1 MQHISQSQPPKSI
14 ASHQITIQSTQ
25 SGPQFV
31 SSVPLQVRTSSSKY
45 ETAPSQKFKQHI
57 MPPNLPQIQT
67 THASIV
73 QVQSAA
79 AKQSSLQQSINNQ
92 IRLHQAAASQI
103 MTGAVA
109 SPPPKQPHLNSQQP
123 IVAGKLFDIFF
134 CYFCKNSKKNKI
146 GKFSNQLIEFFQ
158 QILTGANSAR
168 VSIPPLSPQGQQ
180 NRPHNMQQPG
190 LPVQGFEAN
199 LVSILASH
207 LIYLPFFFWSQICM
221 CVSVCVCV

>member
-1 MQHISQSQPPKSI
+1 MPPTSVNYTSVVQQCGGKVIQTPPPPHHLAQPPAPLVTPPQMGSVQQVSMQHLSQSQPPKSS

-25 SGPQFV
+25 SAPYV

-45 ETAPSQKFKQHI
+45 ESVPSSKFKQHI
-57 MPPNLPQIQT
+57 MPTNLPPNPT

-92 IRLHQAAASQI
+92 ISNQIRLHQAATSQI

-123 IVAGKLFDIFF
+123 IVAGEIFSF
-134 CYFCKNSKKNKI
+134 
-146 GKFSNQLIEFFQ
+146 
-158 QILTGANSAR
+158 
-168 VSIPPLSPQGQQ
+168 
-180 NRPHNMQQPG
+180 
-190 LPVQGFEAN
+190 
-199 LVSILASH
+199 
-207 LIYLPFFFWSQICM
+207 
-221 CVSVCVCV
+221 